1 MRVLSADL
9 WEPAPGQIL
18 TWDVTPSAG
27 SAPVP
32 AVPTYNQRNHLLG
45 AAAGEPSVWIT
56 AAFDVDGPVAPGA
69 LEAAFRDL
77 VAAHPGLRVEA
88 VRRPAPEDVALVRHD
103 ADGLRWR
110 RHDGPVTRTVGDTRE
125 HLVERLVRRCAPF
138 GYPAFLPAAISR
150 PDRSTVV
157 LGMDHL
163 HTDAWSTTV
172 VVDELAARYAER
184 AGARLGGAAR
194 RGSAGTAAGQDGAE
208 ATAIVPDP
216 SALGQPEVGPV
227 LLDAS
232 DPGPHGPV
240 PDPGPHGPAPG
251 DAPGPAF
258 VAPDDPRLA
267 AWHGFLRERGWA
279 LPTFPLPLG
288 VPEGERAPQRTVVR
302 PLADAATADAVAA
315 RARAAGASTS
325 AAVLVTLAGAVAD
338 LGGPGVLHT
347 LLPVHT
353 RADDAA
359 RRSVGWHTTTVPLRV
374 DPGVGP
380 AGAPARAWARP
391 AHTARHDADTALAAT
406 AKALRAAR
414 ELAAVPLEQV
424 VGTLPSPLRFP
435 RTDIFQVSYLDYRRL
450 PGHAASAGRGAH
462 HVSAATRADD
472 LQVWVSRTD
481 DGIAVRARMPR
492 TPEAV
497 TTVDAVLDRWSE
509 RLTGLAG

>member
-9 WEPAPGQIL
+9 WEPAPGQVL
-18 TWDVTPSAG
+18 TWDVTPAAG
-27 SAPVP
+27 RAPVP
-32 AVPTYNQRNHLLG
+32 AALTYNQRNHLLG

-56 AAFDVDGPVAPGA
+56 AAFDVDGPVDPGA
-69 LEAAFRDL
+69 LEEAFRDL

-103 ADGLRWR
+103 PDGLRWR
-110 RHDGPVTRTVGDTRE
+110 RQEGPVTRTVGDTRE
-125 HLVERLVRRCAPF
+125 DLVERLVRRCAPF

-184 AGARLGGAAR
+184 AG
-194 RGSAGTAAGQDGAE
+194 GTAEAGSPGLR
-208 ATAIVPDP
+208 
-216 SALGQPEVGPV
+216 SLALV
-227 LLDAS
+227 
-232 DPGPHGPV
+232 
-240 PDPGPHGPAPG
+240 PG

-288 VPEGERAPQRTVVR
+288 VPEGERVPQRTVVR
-302 PLADAATADAVAA
+302 PLADAPTADAVAA

-325 AAVLVTLAGAVAD
+325 AAVLVALAGAVAD
-338 LGGPGVLHT
+338 LGGPAVLHT

-353 RADDAA
+353 RGDDAA

-374 DPGVGP
+374 DPGVGLP
-380 AGAPARAWARP
+380 SAPARAWARP
-391 AHTARHDADTALAAT
+391 AHHARHDTDTALAAT

-497 TTVDAVLDRWSE
+497 ATVGAVLDRWSE